1 MSTESWACM
10 TSLTLSSTGSPIS
23 SPRANSELSHD
34 CLSEWGVVPGRGG
47 GVLKA
52 QNWVHDCLST
62 WWTSSTSLRPIS
74 GSTSTTPLR
83 YGLAVFA
90 RFKTYVIKLR
100 WRSLKIKWD
109 IENRSEE
116 DHKLSQG
123 TYGPERHQEDLGKPN
138 LYEADQE
145 TEDER
150 VELVDGLEEPS
161 ESPMTV
167 GEGDT
172 DLVLN
177 CNHLCLKTL
186 YDQIIS
192 LFWLCQASP

>member
-23 SPRANSELSHD
+23 SPRAKGELSHD
-34 CLSEWGVVPGRGG
+34 CLSEWGVVPGRG

-62 WWTSSTSLRPIS
+62 WWTSSTFLRPIS

-145 TEDER
+145 TEDGR

>member
-1 MSTESWACM
+1 MTTESWACM

-34 CLSEWGVVPGRGG
+34 CLSEWGVVPGG

-62 WWTSSTSLRPIS
+62 WWTSSTFLRPIS

-145 TEDER
+145 TEDGR

>member
-34 CLSEWGVVPGRGG
+34 CLSEWGVVPARGG

-62 WWTSSTSLRPIS
+62 WWTSSTFLRPIS

-145 TEDER
+145 TEDGR